1 MFQRIKDSKK
11 RYRPINQKVVSEY
24 KHTLTLVNGSVL
36 RKSEVAVKGLKPNA
50 PKIASKIT
58 LPPPAMSALKRRAE
72 LKRAPNEQAAGTSTR
87 STAEIRTREI
97 SPTQDSAEEADSDSE
112 YEPITISR
120 YAEQTTVASDQGV
133 ELNAPKVF
141 KDAEGVAEKPNSS
154 EGSVETS
161 KGVDT
166 EVQTMNTEQ
175 GGSAPN
181 LSNEGQ
187 PEKQAKKK
195 GERGR
200 RLRLVSY
207 SSQESEDQDG
217 TGSRKSTRKRTAVS
231 KFGGVMIDSIFKTR
245 TTKGEED
252 RERDTT

>member
-1 MFQRIKDSKK
+1 MES
-11 RYRPINQKVVSEY
+11 
-24 KHTLTLVNGSVL
+24 
-36 RKSEVAVKGLKPNA
+36 
-50 PKIASKIT
+50 
-58 LPPPAMSALKRRAE
+58 
-72 LKRAPNEQAAGTSTR
+72 
-87 STAEIRTREI
+87 
-97 SPTQDSAEEADSDSE
+97 
-112 YEPITISR
+112 
-120 YAEQTTVASDQGV
+120 
-133 ELNAPKVF
+133 NAPKVS
-141 KDAEGVAEKPNSS
+141 KDAEGVAEKPNLS
-154 EGSVETS
+154 EGSGVPTS

-175 GGSAPN
+175 GGSGSN
-181 LSNEGQ
+181 LRNEGQ
-187 PEKQAKKK
+187 PGKQAKKK

-252 RERDTT
+252 RERDTN